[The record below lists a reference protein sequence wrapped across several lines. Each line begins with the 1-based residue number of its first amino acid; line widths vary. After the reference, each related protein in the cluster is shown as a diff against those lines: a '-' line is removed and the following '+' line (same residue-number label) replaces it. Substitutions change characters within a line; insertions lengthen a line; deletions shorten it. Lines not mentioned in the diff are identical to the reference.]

1 MLVVLVWLDDG
12 LLFVVPGDLDGVLLF
27 VEAMD
32 LDELEREF
40 VMEGDALGLALD
52 DPLVVGALL
61 VGVDTPLDDARPLV
75 VCADL
80 IIVFLATLDLS
91 LELVADLADLMLVT
105 FFSGVF
111 FFSLSFSK
119 ASLNGSIS
127 DM

>member
-1 MLVVLVWLDDG
+1 MLVVLVWLDDD
-12 LLFVVPGDLDGVLLF
+12 LLFVVPVDFDGVLLF

-61 VGVDTPLDDARPLV
+61 VEVDTPLDDARPLV

-80 IIVFLATLDLS
+80 IIVFWPHSTYH
-91 LELVADLADLMLVT
+91 
-105 FFSGVF
+105 
-111 FFSLSFSK
+111 
-119 ASLNGSIS
+119 
-127 DM
+127 